1 MIKLLVLISFLSS
14 SVMSDIFSSDNCK
27 RYADITV
34 LFECHTD
41 YYRKRISLK
50 SVGQRII
57 GGEDAVIE
65 EYPFAVSLQ
74 NNVTI
79 FGHDVVHFCGGS
91 IISDTWI
98 ITSAQCALRQDH
110 INVMEFHI
118 RAGST
123 YYYKNGTIYN
133 VEKIVVHPAFNYQ
146 NNDFDIG
153 LVKLKKKIVF
163 DKFKQPIK
171 LFEKD
176 QIIKND
182 IEIMVVGWGA
192 TRNVGPFSENLK
204 KTDLQKISNE
214 ECTSTYGYQ
223 LTNRMFCVIAN
234 NHKPCVG
241 DSGAP
246 AIINNTL
253 IGVASWSEACG
264 FSYPTAYASLSYVID
279 WIKEETAIS

>member
-1 MIKLLVLISFLSS
+1 MIKLVVLISFLGSS
-14 SVMSDIFSSDNCK
+14 WTSDIFDS
-27 RYADITV
+27 
-34 LFECHTD
+34 D

-57 GGEDAVIE
+57 GGENAVIE

-79 FGHDVVHFCGGS
+79 FGHDVEHFCGGS

-98 ITSAQCALRQDH
+98 ITSAQCALS
-110 INVMEFHI
+110 INVREYHI

-123 YYYKNGTIYN
+123 YYYENGTTYN
-133 VEKIVVHPAFNYQ
+133 VERIVVHPAFNYQ
-146 NNDFDIG
+146 NYDFDIG
-153 LVKLKKKIVF
+153 LVKLKRKIVF

-171 LFEKD
+171 LSEKD
-176 QIIKND
+176 QVIKNGT
-182 IEIMVVGWGA
+182 EITVVGWGT
-192 TRNVGPFSENLK
+192 TRNLGPYSKNLK
-204 KTDLQKISNE
+204 KTNLQKISNE
-214 ECTSTYGYQ
+214 ECTSKYGYQ
-223 LTNRMFCVIAN
+223 LTNRMFCIIAN
-234 NHKPCVG
+234 DRKPCIG

-253 IGVASWSEACG
+253 IGVASWSESCG
-264 FSYPTAYASLSYVID
+264 FSYPTTYENLSYMID

>member
-14 SVMSDIFSSDNCK
+14 SVMSDIFSS
-27 RYADITV
+27 
-34 LFECHTD
+34 D

-98 ITSAQCALRQDH
+98 ITSAQCALS